1 MKVGDFVRV
10 DGVYCRE
17 TDQFLHEGILLEGPR
32 VVNNMG
38 YIVHYLRI
46 LTPSGD
52 VEMYLNDLDMIDG
65 ETLVVIN
72 EEW

>member
-1 MKVGDFVRV
+1 
-10 DGVYCRE
+10 
-17 TDQFLHEGILLEGPR
+17 
-32 VVNNMG
+32 VNNMG

-46 LTPSGD
+46 LTPLGD